1 VTSTN
6 LSRIRKDLLW
16 WNLMDLEWFRNSS
29 WALLLL
35 QNHNLMILLTP
46 RNFKRLILATI
57 VVWLILLIMTKIKF
71 ISAQRIQWKNLFYLL
86 FQKWRMMK
94 KIWIILLK
102 KSKPKESKISC
113 QQLNYIKSLNR
124 INFNWDKACQT
135 HQELEKNQIYLK
147 KSKLNLKF

>member
-1 VTSTN
+1 MSKNKNNWNFSVTSTN

-35 QNHNLMILLTP
+35 QNHNLMILLTL
-46 RNFKRLILATI
+46 RNFKRLILETI
-57 VVWLILLIMTKIKF
+57 VVWLTLSIMTKIKY

-86 FQKWRMMK
+86 FQKRRMMK
-94 KIWIILLK
+94 KISIRLLK
-102 KSKPKESKISC
+102 KSKPKERKISC

-135 HQELEKNQIYLK
+135 H
-147 KSKLNLKF
+147 

>member
-1 VTSTN
+1 MTSTN

-16 WNLMDLEWFRNSS
+16 WNQMDLEWFRNSS

-35 QNHNLMILLTP
+35 QNHNLMILLTL
-46 RNFKRLILATI
+46 RNFKRLILETI
-57 VVWLILLIMTKIKF
+57 VVWLTLSIMTKIKY

-86 FQKWRMMK
+86 FQKRRMMK
-94 KIWIILLK
+94 KISIRLLK
-102 KSKPKESKISC
+102 KSKPKERKISC

-135 HQELEKNQIYLK
+135 HQELEKNQIYPK

>member
-1 VTSTN
+1 MSKNKNNWNFSVTSTN

-16 WNLMDLEWFRNSS
+16 WNQMDLEWFRNSS

-86 FQKWRMMK
+86 YQKWRMMK
-94 KIWIILLK
+94 KILIILLK
-102 KSKPKESKISC
+102 KSKPKESKISF

-124 INFNWDKACQT
+124 INCEFIK
-135 HQELEKNQIYLK
+135 YLK
-147 KSKLNLKF
+147 II